1 MAKESLICLF
11 GNPRSRGMAKLKT
24 IDITGLKDISAIMDK
39 CHNTFKEKLA
49 NKDNRAKLGE
59 REIAVP
65 LNWIECKA
73 ELFWH
78 AASIEEKVKLDIQPC
93 INDVASS
100 LCANNCID
108 AFDSIVMK
116 NGTEREK
123 CIYRAVRV
131 NWIREVIE
139 LYNQGDGRVKYWEK
153 INSNKR
159 KRIYLRY
166 QEEEIDYI
174 VIFEDKSDK
183 RVILITGYPV
193 FFISAKKD
201 YERDYQNYLKSL
213 QKK

>member
-1 MAKESLICLF
+1 M
-11 GNPRSRGMAKLKT
+11 GKLKT
-24 IDITGLKDISAIMDK
+24 IDITGLEDISAIMDK
-39 CHNTFKEKLA
+39 CHIVFKEMMA

-78 AASIEEKVKLDIQPC
+78 AASIEEKVKLNIQPC
-93 INDVASS
+93 INDIASS

-108 AFDSIVMK
+108 TFDSIVMN
-116 NGTEREK
+116 NGNKREK

-131 NWIREVIE
+131 SWIREVID
-139 LYNQGDGRVKYWEK
+139 LYNNSDKRVKYWEK
-153 INSNKR
+153 INSNKK

-166 QEEEIDYI
+166 QEAEIDYI
-174 VIFEDKSDK
+174 VILEDKSDK
-183 RVILITGYPV
+183 RVVLITGYPV

-201 YERDYQNYLKSL
+201 YECDYQNYIKNLE
-213 QKK
+213 KK

>member
-1 MAKESLICLF
+1 
-11 GNPRSRGMAKLKT
+11 MAKLKT
-24 IDITGLKDISAIMDK
+24 IDITGLEDISAIMDK
-39 CHNTFKEKLA
+39 CHNIFKETMA

-78 AASIEEKVKLDIQPC
+78 AASIEEKAKLDIQPC
-93 INDVASS
+93 TNDVASS

-108 AFDSIVMK
+108 AFDSIIMN

-123 CIYRAVRV
+123 CIYRAARV
-131 NWIREVIE
+131 GWIREVID
-139 LYNQGDGRVKYWEK
+139 LYNQRDARVKYWEK
-153 INSNKR
+153 LNSNK
-159 KRIYLRY
+159 KNRIYLRY
-166 QEEEIDYI
+166 QEEELDYI
-174 VIFEDKSDK
+174 VILEGKSDK

-201 YERDYQNYLKSL
+201 YENDYQNYLKNL
-213 QKK
+213 DKQ